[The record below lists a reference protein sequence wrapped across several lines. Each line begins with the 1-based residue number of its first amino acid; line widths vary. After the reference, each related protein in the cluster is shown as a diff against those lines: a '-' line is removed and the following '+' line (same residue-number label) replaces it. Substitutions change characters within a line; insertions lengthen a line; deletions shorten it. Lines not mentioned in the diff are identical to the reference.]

1 MTQSMVKKKSI
12 TGRAYKYIDA
22 IGEAIN
28 QNLKDEI
35 KRWDDSVVSWFWLME
50 GPTVFQYSKLE

>member
-1 MTQSMVKKKSI
+1 MVKKKII
-12 TGRAYKYIDA
+12 TGRAYKYLEA
-22 IGEAIN
+22 ISEAIN

-35 KRWDDSVVSWFWLME
+35 KRWDDSVISWFWLME